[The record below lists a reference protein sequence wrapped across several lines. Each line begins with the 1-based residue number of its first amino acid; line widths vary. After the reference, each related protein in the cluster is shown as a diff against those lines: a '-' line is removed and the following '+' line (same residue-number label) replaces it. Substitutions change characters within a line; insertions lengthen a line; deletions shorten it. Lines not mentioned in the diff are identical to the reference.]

1 MTKTLISD
9 LYKNLNIYL
18 MPRLSTEI
26 KEQIKNLSKD
36 DLQQIVL
43 KLASKE
49 KVAYDYLWINY
60 LNKENGEQE
69 LFEKTKTEIDLLTYK
84 QYKGFSEQ
92 LRLANMLAACVK
104 RINEF
109 KKISNNKIMEA
120 DLLLFVLEIPFS
132 LPTDFFGTCF
142 TKYDTKVA
150 QIVKRLI
157 TLVTKKLDEEYR
169 ADYEDKIN
177 HYLKILHQTS
187 NHLDMIYDLPK
198 SI

>member
-1 MTKTLISD
+1 
-9 LYKNLNIYL
+9 

-69 LFEKTKTEIDLLTYK
+69 LLEKTKREIDLLTYK

-92 LRLANMLAACVK
+92 LRLANMLTACVK

-120 DLLLFVLEIPFS
+120 DLLLFVLDIPFS
-132 LPTDFFGTCF
+132 LQTDFFGTCF

-177 HYLKILHQTS
+177 HYLRFFIRPLTILT
-187 NHLDMIYDLPK
+187 
-198 SI
+198 

>member
-69 LFEKTKTEIDLLTYK
+69 LFEKTK
-84 QYKGFSEQ
+84 
-92 LRLANMLAACVK
+92 
-104 RINEF
+104 
-109 KKISNNKIMEA
+109 
-120 DLLLFVLEIPFS
+120 
-132 LPTDFFGTCF
+132 
-142 TKYDTKVA
+142 
-150 QIVKRLI
+150 I
-157 TLVTKKLDEEYR
+157 T
-169 ADYEDKIN
+169 
-177 HYLKILHQTS
+177 
-187 NHLDMIYDLPK
+187 
-198 SI
+198 

>member
-1 MTKTLISD
+1 
-9 LYKNLNIYL
+9 

-120 DLLLFVLEIPFS
+120 DLLLFVLDEIPFS

-187 NHLDMIYDLPK
+187 NHLDMI
-198 SI
+198 